1 MPCNTGYALRT
12 LQSRDIRLWQLLIM
26 ASLLLTGV
34 WFRDFSLYPEQIIF
48 TFVAG
53 LTTQYLF
60 LRSLKLQQHGFLS
73 ATITCFG
80 LCLLLRSS
88 VLWVHPVIASLAIA
102 SKFLIRPYGAH
113 LFNPANL
120 GVVLGLSFFPQTWVT
135 SGQWG
140 SDLTTALWLI
150 AAGFFVANNAKRLDI
165 TAYFLIFYA
174 SLFLLI
180 RVIWYGYTLP
190 VFFHQFQ
197 NGALLLFAFFMISDP
212 MTIPR
217 HRTARLLHAAIVAI
231 LAYIWQYQLYW
242 YQGIIW
248 GLFWATFLVPLWNYL
263 FPAPAYQWRSA

>member
-1 MPCNTGYALRT
+1 VVSNDKLRS
-12 LQSRDIRLWQLLIM
+12 LDIRLWQLLIM
-26 ASLLLTGV
+26 ASLLLSGV
-34 WFRDFSLYPEQIIF
+34 WFRDFSLLPAQIALTF
-48 TFVAG
+48 TAG

-60 LRSLKLQQHGFLS
+60 LRLFNLPQHGFLS

-88 VLWVHPVIASLAIA
+88 TLWVHPVVASLAMA
-102 SKFLIRPYGAH
+102 SKFLIRPQGAH

-120 GVVLGLSFFPQTWVT
+120 GVVLGLTFFPHTWVT

-140 SDLTTALWLI
+140 QDLTTALWLI
-150 AAGFFVANNAKRLDI
+150 AAGFFVAKNARRLDI
-165 TAYFLIFYA
+165 TGYFLLFYA

-180 RVIWYGYTLP
+180 RVAWYGYSLP
-190 VFFHQFQ
+190 VFLHQFQ

-217 HRTARLLHAAIVAI
+217 HHKARIIHAAVVAV

-242 YQGIIW
+242 NQGIIW
-248 GLFWATFLVPLWNYL
+248 GLFWATPLVPLWNTL
-263 FPAPAYQWRSA
+263 FPAPRYQWQPLSGEHT